1 MQIRLCLGLLC
12 LPLLL
17 LADTTTEEPMDDYD
31 AVFSDEIDDEFLPC
45 R

>member
-1 MQIRLCLGLLC
+1 MQILLCLGLLC

-17 LADTTTEEPMDDYD
+17 ADSTPEEPTDNYD
-31 AVFSDEIDDEFLPC
+31 ALFSDEIDDEFLPC